1 MPTGFTNYSKFDKLE
16 DYEPDSD
23 EEDWKLSE
31 SEKKSKQEKKRDALI
46 QHELDGYKLID
57 EKLAIAERL
66 PPRLAS
72 AGEYTPIK
80 EATNWSEGRKP
91 KKKEKEKAKD
101 IVQDQIKCIEAV
113 LGQLC
118 DDKDFQRDLSRVSL
132 MKAIRHWTNEN
143 RLPRAEANE
152 LFSEDSI
159 EYRTY
164 LRPALAKIM
173 RLSAACKHAG
183 IGVPINAIFKRR
195 RTIWDPPPPLP
206 EPTPE
211 ERKNLDK
218 EAHDK
223 QYNDWEKKMF
233 KDLPSP
239 KPFSLKKLVKQCAIQ
254 LMVMAGAMLYMKFYM
269 QPKLEADLVKQ
280 MKILEQQRLA
290 EFRANQTDFSVAGD
304 GELEVIYERDIL

>member
-1 MPTGFTNYSKFDKLE
+1 MKL
-16 DYEPDSD
+16 
-23 EEDWKLSE
+23 
-31 SEKKSKQEKKRDALI
+31 R
-46 QHELDGYKLID
+46 
-57 EKLAIAERL
+57 R
-66 PPRLAS
+66 
-72 AGEYTPIK
+72 
-80 EATNWSEGRKP
+80 
-91 KKKEKEKAKD
+91 
-101 IVQDQIKCIEAV
+101 
-113 LGQLC
+113 
-118 DDKDFQRDLSRVSL
+118 
-132 MKAIRHWTNEN
+132 
-143 RLPRAEANE
+143 
-152 LFSEDSI
+152 
-159 EYRTY
+159 YRTY